1 MALHKTQ
8 NRSNTIWRLA
18 RANKASL
25 AVLKGFL
32 LRCRSTLQA
41 WFFVLLCFLALVST
55 TSYAVPGQIA
65 LLSIEG
71 AIGPATEDYL
81 HRAFL
86 DAMTEA
92 PALIVIRM
100 DTPGG
105 LDSAM
110 RGIIQTIS
118 TSPIPV
124 ATYVSPTGA
133 RAASAGTYILY
144 ASHIA
149 AMAPGTNLG
158 AATPVQIGG
167 ISLPGRERKQE
178 ESKGNESAE
187 QVPGDAMTH
196 KIINDA
202 AAYIRGLAALH
213 GRNAD
218 WAEQA
223 VREGLSLPA
232 SEALRLNVVDI
243 VADDIKH
250 LLIQLDGRTVR
261 VLNREQTLHTS
272 GLSMVELLPDWR
284 SRLLSVITNP
294 NIAYILMMIG
304 VYGLIL
310 EFYNPGGILPGT
322 VGAICLLLALYSFQ
336 LLPVNYAGMGLIL
349 LGVVLMVAEAF
360 QPSFGVLGLGGLVA
374 FVIGSVVLMDTQLPA
389 FTIYLSVI
397 LTFTVVTALVFS
409 LVVGMALQA
418 RRRPVVSGL
427 EQMVGQV
434 ATVSSLLDERLAMV
448 AVHSENWRARSA
460 TALYVGQ
467 KVRIKAIDGLT
478 LDVGPL
484 DDKQQARSRKT

>member
-1 MALHKTQ
+1 MA
-8 NRSNTIWRLA
+8 A
-18 RANKASL
+18 
-25 AVLKGFL
+25 LK
-32 LRCRSTLQA
+32 
-41 WFFVLLCFLALVST
+41 VLLFRCGVTVQTWFVALFCCLALVSNAA
-55 TSYAVPGQIA
+55 YAVPGQVV

-81 HRAFL
+81 HRAFQ
-86 DAMTEA
+86 DAMAEA
-92 PALIVIRM
+92 PALILIRM

-110 RGIIQTIS
+110 RGIIKTI
-118 TSPIPV
+118 TASPIPV

-158 AATPVQIGG
+158 AATPVPIGG
-167 ISLPGRERKQE
+167 ISLPGRDKKQE
-178 ESKGNESAE
+178 EGKEGEPPE
-187 QVPGDAMTH
+187 QATGDAMTH

-250 LLIQLDGRTVR
+250 LLTQLDGRTVR

-272 GLSMVELLPDWR
+272 GLSIVELLPDWR

-322 VGAICLLLALYSFQ
+322 VGAICLMLALYSFQ

-349 LGVVLMVAEAF
+349 LGVALMVAEAF

-374 FVIGSVVLMDTQLPA
+374 FVIGSIVLMDTKLPA

-397 LTFTVVTALVFS
+397 LTFAVVTALVLS
-409 LVVGMALQA
+409 LVVGMALRA
-418 RRRPVVSGL
+418 RRRPVVSGA
-427 EQMVGQV
+427 EQMIGQI
-434 ATVSSLLDERLAMV
+434 ATINTLLDDRLAMV
-448 AVHSENWRARSA
+448 YVHSESWRVRST
-460 TALYVGQ
+460 TALHIGQ
-467 KVRIKAIDGLT
+467 QVKIKAIDGLT
-478 LDVGPL
+478 LDVEPFDSEQRVL
-484 DDKQQARSRKT
+484 